1 MDNNEQIEN
10 YSGLPS
16 KKDLTTEF
24 SKMKDYAK
32 FYRNRF
38 EKDWKEI
45 DAFLWN
51 EPSKVVNPKLKGI
64 IDGSTMNHLFSVF
77 NFKYSNVLTNN
88 TSEGITVTPGFVS
101 KEMLNITDSPDDLDK
116 KEKQNMELVRYILKV
131 HQFRDILKFYWEEL
145 DTDSINK
152 LVFWDYIIYGTGVV
166 EVFWDEYNK
175 NKNNDGDLNLY
186 YVPLFSFFLEPGVIN
201 WQDSRYVIVAQE
213 INLLNLQRVHNLTNA
228 EMKEINKKIGETE
241 NNISQN
247 IIDNESL
254 SEYNKTVPYY
264 RYYKKYLNKKNEI
277 KISLNYFVGD
287 TNPYLVQTIEDIGID
302 SFPFECLFAYKK
314 TNESYGQSILK
325 LLLPAQ
331 KMINQQDALVKLTAI
346 QAANPILLLA
356 SKAGIN
362 IEQITRDGGMTPG
375 QTYQTDLLPKET
387 LEVVKLNTIS
397 QDALGFIQVLKEY
410 MNTMA
415 NTTDSTTGNRSISGA
430 GSAAVQQTLQS
441 ANLPFKVQEVEI
453 QEYYQGLLNLVVKFL
468 QSKQTEV
475 RQLIYK
481 NKTSSETQY
490 QAISY
495 NVDDFKG
502 LAQNCKIKIKATSVI
517 DLERERQLILELYKW
532 TLQFPELKGA
542 ISAID
547 IIRAFHLPNEDEMIA
562 NLQLQTDTDYETIAS
577 QIVQLI
583 HQNVEVGLKAQQEQ
597 ATLQAYVASGEVS
610 QEDAEKA
617 MENIQQPLPPE
628 QEISIVNELIRNNPA
643 SILEN
648 EKGVSNGAIDA
659 ASELGGQ

>member
-1 MDNNEQIEN
+1 
-10 YSGLPS
+10 
-16 KKDLTTEF
+16 
-24 SKMKDYAK
+24 
-32 FYRNRF
+32 
-38 EKDWKEI
+38 
-45 DAFLWN
+45 
-51 EPSKVVNPKLKGI
+51 
-64 IDGSTMNHLFSVF
+64 
-77 NFKYSNVLTNN
+77 
-88 TSEGITVTPGFVS
+88 
-101 KEMLNITDSPDDLDK
+101 
-116 KEKQNMELVRYILKV
+116 
-131 HQFRDILKFYWEEL
+131 
-145 DTDSINK
+145 
-152 LVFWDYIIYGTGVV
+152 
-166 EVFWDEYNK
+166 
-175 NKNNDGDLNLY
+175 
-186 YVPLFSFFLEPGVIN
+186 
-201 WQDSRYVIVAQE
+201 
-213 INLLNLQRVHNLTNA
+213 
-228 EMKEINKKIGETE
+228 MKEINKKIGETE

-517 DLERERQLILELYKW
+517 DLERERQLILELYK
-532 TLQFPELKGA
+532 
-542 ISAID
+542 
-547 IIRAFHLPNEDEMIA
+547 
-562 NLQLQTDTDYETIAS
+562 
-577 QIVQLI
+577 
-583 HQNVEVGLKAQQEQ
+583 
-597 ATLQAYVASGEVS
+597 
-610 QEDAEKA
+610 
-617 MENIQQPLPPE
+617 
-628 QEISIVNELIRNNPA
+628 
-643 SILEN
+643 
-648 EKGVSNGAIDA
+648 
-659 ASELGGQ
+659 